1 MHATSIICVR
11 YVCFSVII
19 FIFSITVSS
28 TKAIQIIFMIINTK
42 GKKQLYVLRE
52 NLQDKNSY
60 VLYMTICY
68 AAEI

>member
-1 MHATSIICVR
+1 MHAAAIICVR

-42 GKKQLYVLRE
+42 GKLAGQKQL
-52 NLQDKNSY
+52 Y